1 MRQAMLLSI
10 LLLVAFNSNA
20 AFTAAGSASE
30 LDILKDK
37 LKSGVIE
44 TLYYGDNDFAAPI
57 RDIIEAKG
65 NEELLFSAYRSLD
78 KDQINLKHTI
88 LIVMIKKQQHNY
100 YKLESTEKA
109 KAILVSALTDEHYWI
124 RTEAVCGL
132 RYFGDSTLMR
142 RIAPLVD
149 DKSDFVRK
157 EAEAT
162 LVELYELYQ
171 DRTDNVF

>member
-1 MRQAMLLSI
+1 MRHALLLSI
-10 LLLVAFNSNA
+10 LLLAAVKSNA

-30 LDILKDK
+30 LDTLKDK
-37 LKSGVIE
+37 LKTNVIE
-44 TLYYGDNDFAAPI
+44 TLYYGDSDVAAPI

-65 NEELLFSAYRSLD
+65 NEELLVNVYRSLD
-78 KDQINLKHTI
+78 KDQVNLKHTI
-88 LIVMIKKQQHNY
+88 LIVMIKKQQNNY
-100 YKLESTEKA
+100 YKIEGIEKA
-109 KAILVSALTDEHYWI
+109 KAILVSALSDEHDWI
-124 RTEAVCGL
+124 RTEAVSGL
-132 RYFGDSTLMR
+132 RYFGDSSLMR